1 MTSAA
6 AAFIARPELARL
18 WKQSRER
25 YERLGGPRGTVTL
38 TELSAAEADALD
50 GMLWPADSRRRTRLY
65 AGGNVKVELTR
76 LDERLRKS
84 GLGISLR
91 AALEQAGGPLRDLPA
106 QRAKRATDRERI
118 WTAAF
123 AHPLCNTHR
132 GDDACAWLER
142 LKTTGALWRVGRD
155 GDPGLALNAALDVLQ
170 VLPVDR
176 VELSRLATMLLG
188 DTHALDFGR
197 PVSTL
202 VCGALADFGGRTRP
216 TSARAWREE
225 WARVGVL
232 CDGLSCTALTL
243 GVCPLGET
251 VVAQAAHLHAEAAEP
266 YVMTLR
272 SLIAATPLSF
282 AHETVLVCENP
293 AVVSAV
299 AERLGDTSLPLL
311 CTGGWPNTAVT
322 TLLEALS
329 ASGCELR
336 VQCDGDSEGQ
346 AIHAHV
352 RREHGA
358 VAWLSDPER
367 IGHQEED
374 VCELLLGAAERH
386 HCSGELPPVPP
397 SAPAC
402 LSSRQS
408 PGSFHQLPV
417 GGVA

>member
-1 MTSAA
+1 MTPAA
-6 AAFIARPELARL
+6 ERFIARPELARL
-18 WKQSRER
+18 WKDSRER

-38 TELSAAEADALD
+38 TDLSAAEADALD

-65 AGGNVKVELTR
+65 TGGSVKVELAR
-76 LDERLRKS
+76 LDERLRES

-91 AALEQAGGPLRDLPA
+91 AALETAAGPLRDLPA
-106 QRAKRATDRERI
+106 QRARQAADRERV
-118 WTAAF
+118 WAEAF
-123 AHPLCNTHR
+123 GHPYCNADH
-132 GDDACAWLER
+132 GDDARGWLER
-142 LKTTGALWRVGRD
+142 LRTTGALWRIGRN
-155 GDPGLALNAALDVLQ
+155 GDAGQVLKAALDVLQ

-176 VELSRLATMLLG
+176 VELSRLATMVLG

-202 VCGALADFGGRTRP
+202 VCGALADFASRARP

-225 WARVGVL
+225 WDRVGVI

-243 GVCPLGET
+243 GVVPLGEG
-251 VVAQAAHLHAEAAEP
+251 VVARAARLHAEAAEP

-272 SLIAATPLSF
+272 SLVAATPLSF

-293 AVVSAV
+293 AVVSAA
-299 AERLGDTSLPLL
+299 AERLGDASPPLL

-346 AIHAHV
+346 AIHSHV
-352 RREHGA
+352 RREHSA
-358 VAWLSDPER
+358 VPWLPRLER
-367 IGHQEED
+367 IGVQEED
-374 VCELLLGAAERH
+374 VCNLLLDAAASHRCSRGA
-386 HCSGELPPVPP
+386 
-397 SAPAC
+397 SAAGTVLHGTP
-402 LSSRQS
+402 Q
-408 PGSFHQLPV
+408 H
-417 GGVA
+417 

>member
-1 MTSAA
+1 MTPAA
-6 AAFIARPELARL
+6 EAFIARPELARL
-18 WKQSRER
+18 WKESRER

-50 GMLWPADSRRRTRLY
+50 GMLWPADSRRRTRVY
-65 AGGNVKVELTR
+65 AGGNVKVELAR
-76 LDERLRKS
+76 LDERLRES
-84 GLGISLR
+84 GLGICLR

-106 QRAKRATDRERI
+106 QRARQATDRERV
-118 WTAAF
+118 WTEAF
-123 AHPLCNTHR
+123 AHPLCDTDR
-132 GDDACAWLER
+132 GENARAWLER
-142 LKTTGALWRVGRD
+142 LKTTGALWRVSRSGE
-155 GDPGLALNAALDVLQ
+155 PGQALPGALDVLQ

-202 VCGALADFGGRTRP
+202 VCSALADFAGRTRP
-216 TSARAWREE
+216 TSARAWRKE
-225 WARVGVL
+225 WERVGVL

-243 GVCPLGET
+243 GVRPIGET
-251 VVAQAAHLHAEAAEP
+251 VVARAARLHADAAEP

-272 SLIAATPLSF
+272 SLIAAAPLSF
-282 AHETVLVCENP
+282 AHETVFVCENP

-299 AERLGDTSLPLL
+299 AERLGAASPPLL

-329 ASGCELR
+329 ASACELR
-336 VQCDGDSEGQ
+336 VQCDGDGEGQ

-358 VAWLSDPER
+358 VAWLSDQER
-367 IGHQEED
+367 LGLQEED
-374 VCELLLGAAERH
+374 VCELLLGAA
-386 HCSGELPPVPP
+386 
-397 SAPAC
+397 
-402 LSSRQS
+402 Q
-408 PGSFHQLPV
+408 GSFHPLRV
-417 GGVA
+417 GETA